1 MRLAPVLFA
10 LALAPTVA
18 SAQIE
23 EPRIPLQTKLSEINR
38 FRIEYAE
45 NFNKRDVA
53 ALTAMWSE
61 DAMFIDVDGR
71 SYQGRDAVRQW
82 YTERQAALPH
92 LVIQSDSLAVYGNT
106 AVDMGTSKAH
116 PAAGGEQVARYLVVL
131 RRNMNGWKLVRVSTT
146 PVTATGM

>member
-38 FRIEYAE
+38 FRVEYAE
-45 NFNKRDVA
+45 TFNKKDVA

-61 DAMFIDVDGR
+61 DAMFIDVDG
-71 SYQGRDAVRQW
+71 STHKGIAAVREW
-82 YTERQAALPH
+82 YTQRQASLPH
-92 LVIQSDSLAVYGNT
+92 LVLQSDSLAVYGNT
-106 AVDMGTSKAH
+106 AVDMGTAKTH
-116 PAAGGEQVARYLVVL
+116 PAAGGEQVARYLAVL
-131 RRNMNGWKLVRVSTT
+131 RRNMNGWKLVRVSNT